1 MKATSPIKKNTV
13 TKLAPDMTFPQAVQE
28 IIDGKRVSKREWAD
42 PESYGFTNDNG
53 EGTVVL
59 SLRKDGTNHQWVL
72 NWGDLTGT
80 DYFVV
85 E

>member
-1 MKATSPIKKNTV
+1 MSLTSPTKKNTV
-13 TKLAPDMTFPQAVQE
+13 RRLAPDMTFPQAVQE

-53 EGTVVL
+53 AGTVVL
-59 SLRKDGTNHQWVL
+59 SLHKEDGNHQWVL
-72 NWGDLTGT
+72 SWGDLTGT